1 MRLTPYSFNSTQIND
16 GTNYVASFV
25 LQPMLTS
32 GRAIYTKRSGGTQY
46 PAYAGKEL
54 SGGRLSVRI
63 QCRGTLGTQFQT
75 LKALFDIANITPA
88 TLIAQDTDDSNRQFY
103 VEASPTDISA
113 PTGRVFVVTFA
124 LRDPVWKTVAT
135 ETESTWSI
143 TASGQTVAKTIDL
156 GNLDA
161 YPIYDI
167 TPTSSRSGNSYVYR
181 RFIEITNNKNWAF
194 NNYPIELLNSL
205 DTAALVT
212 AVKMQADGDDLRI
225 YVDGAEEE
233 NRWLSGINTTTTK
246 CWINLDLAAKQTFTL
261 KTAITGTG
269 ALTSVD
275 VNEDI
280 SNMPD
285 EGIIKIE
292 SERLTYSAKSD
303 TDRAFTGITRGAKES
318 TAATHTAG
326 LTVTWIEHDIYMYY
340 GDASATAPATDDTL
354 KPLLNLS
361 TSTNTSWDFDDFWS
375 TDPRSAEWKPSP
387 SPLAPVTYTY
397 TANQMTDADPA
408 AELGI
413 LGGRI
418 TNLGAATWSF
428 WRITAPGGITDANF
442 ANGQKYNLV
451 LGEALVQYN
460 TSTSPLSMAT
470 TWTTWYAIPATTVA
484 NTWQAWSNSATLG
497 GTYYHIRLAVRTK
510 LACRVE
516 AADVTLTLASGGVP
530 TRTLG
535 SEVTSVYD
543 LNCVLKNTTTGE
555 SLTFRAQIE
564 QNQILRINTLLKTV
578 RYLKDGANF
587 FSTMRLTGTNP
598 VRTQWLRAQQ
608 GSNTWSF
615 TDAGTGNVSVVIKW
629 QGRNN

>member
-25 LQPMLTS
+25 LQPMLTP

-54 SGGRLSVRI
+54 SGGVLRVRI
-63 QCRGTLGTQFQT
+63 FCKGTLGTQFQT
-75 LKALFDIANITPA
+75 LKALFDTANVTPA
-88 TLIAQDTDDSNRQFY
+88 RLVAQDAEDSNRQFY
-103 VEASPTDISA
+103 VDASVIDMSPPTA
-113 PTGRVFVVTFA
+113 RVVVVTFA
-124 LRDPVWKTVAT
+124 LKDPVWKTVNT
-135 ETESTWSI
+135 TTESTWTI
-143 TASGQTVAKTIDL
+143 TASGQTDATTINL

-181 RFIEITNNKNWAF
+181 RFIEVTNNKNWAF
-194 NNYPIELLNSL
+194 NNYPLELLNSL
-205 DTAALVT
+205 DTSALVSGG
-212 AVKMQADGDDLRI
+212 KMQADGDDLRI

-233 NRWLSGINTTTTK
+233 NRWLSGINTAATK

-261 KTAITGTG
+261 KTAIGTAG
-269 ALTSVD
+269 AITAVE

-285 EGIIKIE
+285 EGIIKID
-292 SERLTYSAKSD
+292 SERLTYSSKDESARSFGG
-303 TDRAFTGITRGAKES
+303 TITRGAKES
-318 TAATHTAG
+318 TAATHLAAA
-326 LTVTWIEHDIYMYY
+326 TVTWIEHDIYMYY
-340 GDASATAPATDDTL
+340 GDASATAPAADDTQ
-354 KPLLNLS
+354 KPMFNL
-361 TSTNTSWDFDDFWS
+361 TSTNTSWDYDDFWS
-375 TDPRSAEWKPSP
+375 TDPRSGEWRPAP

-408 AELGI
+408 AELGL

-428 WRITAPGGITDANF
+428 WRITHPAGITDANF

-451 LGEALVQYN
+451 LGEAVVQYN
-460 TSTSPLSMAT
+460 TFNSPLSMAT
-470 TWTTWYAIPATTVA
+470 TWATWYTIPATTVA
-484 NTWQAWSNSATLG
+484 NTWQSWSNSATLG
-497 GTYYHIRLAVRTK
+497 ATYYHLRLAVKTRN
-510 LACRVE
+510 ACRVE

-564 QNQILRINTLLKTV
+564 QSQILRINTLEKTV

-598 VRTQWLRAQQ
+598 VRTQWLRLQQ
-608 GSNTWSF
+608 GANTLSF
-615 TDAGTGNVSVVIKW
+615 TDAGTGNVEVVIKW